1 MSRGNQ
7 LQISSLFAGSAC
19 FFATLYPVTPAQAG
33 DTAYFY
39 CRRIQGNPYSDF
51 ALAVTGE
58 NITLQPHASPESPG
72 VRIYHGKAVKAYPSG
87 NILVDFDSYSRIQY
101 LAPFPNVLV
110 NPSLFNKGTSGY
122 ARVYNG
128 GGVESKDTIM
138 ACEVKKIFI

>member
-7 LQISSLFAGSAC
+7 LQISSLFAGLAC

-51 ALAVTGE
+51 ALAVT
-58 NITLQPHASPESPG
+58 G